1 VAETT
6 RWWSSFEKPSD
17 GRATRGR
24 GMGMTTLL
32 TIELAR
38 EHDVVL
44 ARQRAR
50 QLAAELK
57 LDGQDQTRFATAV
70 SELARN
76 AHEYAGGG
84 RVDFRV
90 DTSTPPVL
98 TARIADRGPG
108 IARLKDIL
116 DGRYVSSTGLGLGI
130 VGARRLVDTFSI
142 ESSPND
148 GTEVIIGKRL
158 MPGLR
163 ITPALINSA
172 MGAIAAATSAD
183 PMIEMQQQSQELLR
197 ALAYLREK
205 QVESDRLAQE
215 LAETNRGVLALYA
228 ELDERALYLERAN
241 DLKTRYLADLNHE
254 IRTPLNAV
262 RNVARL
268 LLDGYEGPLTDR
280 HRRAIEMM
288 RHSTDMLSDLVNDW
302 LDLAKIEAG
311 RTEIRVSAF
320 TAEDLWGALR
330 GVFRPIETDDAV
342 SLVFEPVPALPLIQS
357 DESKVAQILRNF
369 VSNALK
375 FTERGE
381 VRVSAREGTGDT
393 IVFTVSDTGIGI
405 AGEDF
410 DRVFEEFAQVD
421 SPMQRRVKGT
431 GLGLPLSRRLARLLG
446 GDVLVESSVG
456 RGSVFSLVLP
466 IVHASD
472 RSPGDGLSS
481 SEARADAETS
491 HV

>member
-1 VAETT
+1 
-6 RWWSSFEKPSD
+6 
-17 GRATRGR
+17 
-24 GMGMTTLL
+24 MTTLL
-32 TIELAR
+32 TVELVR

-50 QLAAELK
+50 QLAAEFK
-57 LDGQDQTRFATAV
+57 LDGQEQTRFATAV
-70 SELARN
+70 SEIARN
-76 AHEYAGGG
+76 AHQYAGGG
-84 RVDFRV
+84 RVDFRL
-90 DTSTPPVL
+90 DTNAAKLSAHVT
-98 TARIADRGPG
+98 DRGPG

-116 DGRYVSSTGLGLGI
+116 DGRYVSPTGLGVGI
-130 VGARRLVDTFSI
+130 IGARRLVDSFSI
-142 ESSPND
+142 DSKPNE
-148 GTEVIIGKRL
+148 GTEIVLGKEL
-158 MPGLR
+158 PAGTR

-172 MGAIAAATSAD
+172 MGAIAAITSAD
-183 PMIEMQQQSQELLR
+183 PMIELQQQSQELLR
-197 ALAYLREK
+197 TLAQLREK

-215 LAETNRGVLALYA
+215 LSETNRGVLALYA
-228 ELDERALYLERAN
+228 ELDERAVYLERAN
-241 DLKTRYLADLNHE
+241 DLKTRFLSDLNHE

-288 RHSTDMLSDLVNDW
+288 RQSTDTLSDLVNDW

-311 RTEIRVSAF
+311 RTEIRVTTFS
-320 TAEDLWGALR
+320 AEDLWGALR

-342 SLVFEPVPALPLIQS
+342 SLIFEPVPALPWLQS
-357 DESKVAQILRNF
+357 DEAKVAQILRNF

-381 VRVSAREGTGDT
+381 VRVSAREGENDT

-405 AGEDF
+405 APENMA
-410 DRVFEEFAQVD
+410 RVFEEFAQVD
-421 SPMQRRVKGT
+421 SPLQRRVKGT

-446 GDVLVESSVG
+446 GDVLVESVVG
-456 RGSVFSLVLP
+456 RGSVFSLVVP
-466 IVHASD
+466 IVCAPEG
-472 RSPGDGLSS
+472 SPVEGLPRPSGS
-481 SEARADAETS
+481 DAEVS

>member
-1 VAETT
+1 M
-6 RWWSSFEKPSD
+6 P
-17 GRATRGR
+17 
-24 GMGMTTLL
+24 MTLL
-32 TIELAR
+32 TVELVR

-50 QLAAELK
+50 QLASEFK

-76 AHEYAGGG
+76 AHQYAGGG
-84 RVDFRV
+84 RVEFRV
-90 DTSTPPVL
+90 EPGPPAVL

-108 IARLKDIL
+108 IARLKEIL
-116 DGRYVSSTGLGLGI
+116 EGRYVSSTGLGVGI
-130 VGARRLVDTFSI
+130 IGAQRLVDTFSVR
-142 ESSPND
+142 SSPDD
-148 GTEVIIGKRL
+148 GTEIVIGKRL
-158 MPGLR
+158 GPGIR
-163 ITPALINSA
+163 VSPAMISGA
-172 MGAIAAATSAD
+172 MGAIAAVTSAD
-183 PMIEMQQQSQELLR
+183 PMIELQQQSQELLR

-205 QVESDRLAQE
+205 QVESERLAQE

-241 DLKTRYLADLNHE
+241 DLKTRFLSDLNHE

-288 RHSTDMLSDLVNDW
+288 RQSTDTLSDLVNDW

-311 RTEIRVSAF
+311 RTEIRVDVFS
-320 TAEDLWGALR
+320 AEDLWGALR
-330 GVFRPIETDDAV
+330 GVFRPIETDDDV
-342 SLVFEPVPALPLIQS
+342 SLIFEPVPTLPLLQS
-357 DESKVAQILRNF
+357 DEAKVAQILRNF
-369 VSNALK
+369 ISNALK

-381 VRVSAREGTGDT
+381 VRVSAREGTGET
-393 IVFTVSDTGIGI
+393 VVFTVTDTGIGI
-405 AGEDF
+405 APEHM
-410 DRVFEEFAQVD
+410 DRVFEEFAQID
-421 SPMQRRVKGT
+421 SPLQRRVKGT

-446 GDVLVESSVG
+446 GDVLVDSNVG
-456 RGSVFSLVLP
+456 VGSAFSLVLP
-466 IVHASD
+466 VVYA
-472 RSPGDGLSS
+472 GDG
-481 SEARADAETS
+481 ADAPPAADTGRDAEVS